1 MKTIRIPGLF
11 ALAMTLGGCAG
22 ESTTTAPSRLSATAP
37 SYGRTVTVSDPTATF
52 KFPLADA
59 GLSLKSDGLYSDGTS
74 SVYANGV
81 CGTSAKIFATPAAS
95 NSGDATLQT
104 TGPKGRNCGRVV
116 TLHYS
121 DGVSETIPVFM
132 NVNKIENTT
141 YSIAVGSTVTRRLG
155 INPVQATRCD
165 FLTFGTRSDGAG
177 AGSDSV
183 LVTRLDASS
192 WHVQSQP
199 NGADLA
205 YCSTTG
211 QLYHMPVDFTIV
223 SSRALP

>member
-1 MKTIRIPGLF
+1 MKTIRIPGVF
-11 ALAMTLGGCAG
+11 ALAMTLAGCAG
-22 ESTTTAPSRLSATAP
+22 DAATTAPSRLTATPP
-37 SYGRTVTVSDPTATF
+37 SYGRTPSVSDPTATF
-52 KFPLADA
+52 KIPLMDA
-59 GLSLKSDGLYSDGTS
+59 GLSLKSDGLLSDGTN

-81 CGTSAKIFATPAAS
+81 CGTSAKIFATTAAS

-116 TLHYS
+116 TLNYS
-121 DGVSETIPVFM
+121 DGVSETAPVFM
-132 NVNKIENTT
+132 NLNRIENTT
-141 YSIAVGSTVTRRLG
+141 YSIPVGFTVARRLG
-155 INPVQATRCD
+155 IPYLRCNG
-165 FLTFGTRSDGAG
+165 LTFGTRSDGSG

-183 LVTRLDASS
+183 LVTRLDAST
-192 WHVQSQP
+192 WHVQSKP

-205 YCSTTG
+205 YCSTTA